1 MLTSHTRKGKQEI
14 KLIIWVQEGENIKEN
29 EHKMALLP
37 TFTVEFI
44 IQLNKEAE
52 KNSRVKL
59 QFIRGNKKVV
69 AVTSPR
75 FWNYN

>member
-1 MLTSHTRKGKQEI
+1 MH
-14 KLIIWVQEGENIKEN
+14 EGEDIKEN
-29 EHKMALLP
+29 DHKMAVLP

-59 QFIRGNKKVV
+59 QFKRGNKKVV

-75 FWNYN
+75 F